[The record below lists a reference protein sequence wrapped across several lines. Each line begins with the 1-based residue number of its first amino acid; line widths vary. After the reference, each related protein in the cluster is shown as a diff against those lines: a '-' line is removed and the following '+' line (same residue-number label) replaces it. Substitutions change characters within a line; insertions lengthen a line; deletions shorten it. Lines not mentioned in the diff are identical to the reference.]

1 MTNVIALWP
10 TGVDRRRSRDHLPRQ
25 IGCSACGATA
35 NASCDCG
42 APYLPAG
49 QRAAEAVAANPEK
62 SDRAIAAEIGVDKN
76 TVAAA
81 RRKSGGEDSPPEK
94 RTGKDGKSYPV
105 KVAKPAP
112 VDDDRESTPESL
124 QGIYLVRA
132 DLAIQFAT
140 YTNQDLAKLAK
151 TTCNGDSEKIIAAAR
166 QVAAKWTALAD
177 QMERKATRAPV
188 RRKLTPAQKRRAN
201 FKISRAYSRQF
212 GGFTTELNPDVVRRM
227 EASMQ
232 SGVDEFAGTKREQL
246 EHHERREREQ
256 EEFLAQPI
264 TTETEDHYTTLIKQR
279 QLYEGACEL
288 SWEQYFK
295 YRDEHPDLPPLS
307 PDDLE
312 YAGMWTSCAARP
324 LM

>member
-1 MTNVIALWP
+1 MTAIKMPVGTEMNTTNVVAMLLP
-10 TGVDRRRSRDHLPRQ
+10 AAVPRQ
-25 IGCSACGATA
+25 LGCSACGATA
-35 NASCDCG
+35 DAACDCG

-105 KVAKPAP
+105 KVAKPTP

-132 DLAIQFAT
+132 DLAIQSAT
-140 YTNQDLAKLAK
+140 YTNQDLAMLAK
-151 TTCNGDSEKIIAAAR
+151 TACKGDSKKIIAAAR

-177 QMERKATRAPV
+177 QMERKATRPPV

-201 FKISRAYSRQF
+201 SKISRAYYKQF
-212 GGFTTELNPDVVRRM
+212 GHFYTVINSDVLRHM

-232 SGVDEFAGTKREQL
+232 SGVDELADIKR
-246 EHHERREREQ
+246 EHHERRERER
-256 EEFLAQPI
+256 EEFLATPI
-264 TTETEDHYTTLIKQR
+264 TPKVEHEYTAMIKR
-279 QLYEGACEL
+279 RTLYEGACML
-288 SWEQYFK
+288 AWPMYFK

-312 YAGMWTSCAARP
+312 YASLWTTCAVRP
-324 LM
+324 